1 MWCKYAYFANSN
13 FKINFSNLKLL
24 FKMPASDFQAA
35 LNAGLASTNVLDLYY
50 YAFASNNLKVPGIFC
65 AK

>member
-1 MWCKYAYFANSN
+1 
-13 FKINFSNLKLL
+13 
-24 FKMPASDFQAA
+24 MPASDFQAA